1 MWKIIPFAV
10 IQSILLCGG
19 QVFLK
24 FALNRMPP
32 FEWTKAFWMSMLTN
46 WQFAACGACFALA
59 SLLWMWI
66 VKVFPFSMAYP
77 MVSLSYVFGMPMVS
91 LSYVFGMLAAIVFFH
106 EEVSMMKWAG
116 VILIVLGCF
125 LIAK

>member
-32 FEWTKAFWMSMLTN
+32 FEWTKAFWMSMLTD

-66 VKVFPFSMAYP
+66 VKVFPFSMAY
-77 MVSLSYVFGMPMVS
+77 PMVS